1 MRSSPGKGLPALP
14 GNQRRR
20 ETPQETPDIW
30 ESVHQFERLLAHGQT
45 HGHDRYA
52 GLRLVRGDEP
62 AEIWK
67 SRVIYP
73 PLGGKSSGLR
83 YVYERLEL
91 DGEDY
96 AVALTIYIH
105 QDNIRESDI
114 QARIR
119 ERFTSYEATL
129 TGLRGLERSEVDGDE

>member
-1 MRSSPGKGLPALP
+1 VKVYRHFQATNDVERLRKKH
-14 GNQRRR
+14 R
-20 ETPQETPDIW
+20 DIW

-52 GLRLVRGDEP
+52 GLGISRGNVP

-73 PLGGKSSGLR
+73 PLGGKRSGLR
-83 YVYERLEL
+83 YVYERLTI

-105 QDNIRESDI
+105 QDDVRESAVRD
-114 QARIR
+114 RIR
-119 ERFTSYEATL
+119 ERCSSYDATL
-129 TGLRGLERSEVDGDE
+129 AALRALEQTTADAE